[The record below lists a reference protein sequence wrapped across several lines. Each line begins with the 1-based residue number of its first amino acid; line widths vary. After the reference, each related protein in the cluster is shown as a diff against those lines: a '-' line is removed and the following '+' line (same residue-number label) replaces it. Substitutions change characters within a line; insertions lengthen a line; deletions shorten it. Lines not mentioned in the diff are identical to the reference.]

1 MLVNLHMAEL
11 ICDNKTLKELGFPS
25 IITYLEKYAVGP
37 TAKQSI
43 QDLHPTNNTNELL
56 YSLKA
61 VQEIVNI
68 KRASILF
75 PQVDFEEITQEIQLL
90 AITDA
95 VLPAESFFRI
105 LNTSELINEILQ
117 FFELNTGKYNI
128 VKSIFK
134 DCTFNKEIS
143 NSVNKVLDSGGI
155 VKDNASTDL
164 ALIRQKIK
172 TLKVQIN
179 KNFERELKKWG
190 KENILGETFETFI
203 NQRRVLTV
211 QSTYKRKVAGSFLGS
226 SKTGSLSYVEPQANL
241 ALNQQ
246 LDWLIDD
253 EIKEIR
259 KILQQ
264 LTREISYHLPLINS
278 YHTALC
284 NYDFTNAKAK
294 LAIEMNACLPS
305 IEKTPQIKWNSAFH
319 PILRKNNQ
327 ILNKTTLPQDI
338 VLDTNKR
345 ILVISGPNA
354 GGKSITLK
362 TVGLLQVM
370 LQSGL
375 LIPVDL
381 NSKASFFNE
390 ILSDIGDNQSIDNEL
405 STYTYRLKRI
415 NHFIQIATNQSL
427 FLLDEFGSGSD
438 PDLGGAIAEVFFE
451 SLYEKECFSVI
462 TTHYTNIKIK
472 ANQLEKAI
480 NGCMLFDVSTL
491 RPLFQLS
498 IGQPGSSFTFEIA
511 KIVGISDKI
520 IKKAID
526 SLGDNKI
533 RFDELLSS
541 LQKDKNEIEELISK
555 KLLAEKKLKE
565 SIAFYESMNEKLN
578 HRLQVTNN
586 SIEDKTKQLYL
597 GKKLQVFIERFN
609 SKSKKNSVNDQL
621 MDEIKRMIIIEKSKQ
636 SSKIITEVN
645 YKSEDKPIKEK
656 QIEEQKIL
664 DKIKVGS
671 KVSILSTRQIGI
683 VDRIKGDDVYLEIG
697 NIKMKIK
704 KSKLLLLD

>member
-1 MLVNLHMAEL
+1 M
-11 ICDNKTLKELGFPS
+11 
-25 IITYLEKYAVGP
+25 
-37 TAKQSI
+37 
-43 QDLHPTNNTNELL
+43 
-56 YSLKA
+56 
-61 VQEIVNI
+61 
-68 KRASILF
+68 
-75 PQVDFEEITQEIQLL
+75 
-90 AITDA
+90 
-95 VLPAESFFRI
+95 
-105 LNTSELINEILQ
+105 
-117 FFELNTGKYNI
+117 
-128 VKSIFK
+128 
-134 DCTFNKEIS
+134 
-143 NSVNKVLDSGGI
+143 
-155 VKDNASTDL
+155 
-164 ALIRQKIK
+164 
-172 TLKVQIN
+172 
-179 KNFERELKKWG
+179 
-190 KENILGETFETFI
+190 
-203 NQRRVLTV
+203 
-211 QSTYKRKVAGSFLGS
+211 
-226 SKTGSLSYVEPQANL
+226 

-555 KLLAEKKLKE
+555 KILAEKKLKE
-565 SIAFYESMNEKLN
+565 TVTFYESMNEKLN

-636 SSKIITEVN
+636 SSKIITEMK

-656 QIEEQKIL
+656 RIEEQKIL

-697 NIKMKIK
+697 NIKMKIQ

>member
-1 MLVNLHMAEL
+1 MAEL
-11 ICDNKTLKELGFPS
+11 ICDNKTLKELGFPD

-43 QDLHPTNNTNELL
+43 QDLRPTNNTKELL

-68 KRASILF
+68 KRASIIF

-95 VLPAESFFRI
+95 VLSAESFFRI

-117 FFELNTGKYNI
+117 FFELNTGKYHI

-143 NSVNKVLDSGGI
+143 YSINKVLDSGGI

-172 TLKVQIN
+172 SLKVQIN
-179 KNFERELKKWG
+179 KNFERELKKWS

-264 LTREISYHLPLINS
+264 LTREISYHLPLIKAYN
-278 YHTALC
+278 TALC

-294 LAIEMNACLPS
+294 LAIEMNACLPT
-305 IEKTPQIKWNSAFH
+305 IELTPQIKWNSAFH

-338 VLDTNKR
+338 VLDTDKR

-526 SLGDNKI
+526 SLGDNKT

-555 KLLAEKKLKE
+555 KLLAEKKLNE
-565 SIAFYESMNEKLN
+565 TVTFYESMNEKLN

-586 SIEDKTKQLYL
+586 SNEDRTKQLYL

-609 SKSKKNSVNDQL
+609 SKSKKNSINDQL
-621 MDEIKRMIIIEKSKQ
+621 MEEIKRMIIIEKSKQ
-636 SSKIITEVN
+636 SSKIITQVK
-645 YKSEDKPIKEK
+645 YKSEDKPMSEK
-656 QIEEQKIL
+656 QIEELKVL
-664 DKIKVGS
+664 DKIKIGS

>member
-1 MLVNLHMAEL
+1 MLVNLQMAEL
-11 ICDNKTLKELGFPS
+11 ICDNKTLKELGFPD
-25 IITYLEKYAVGP
+25 IITCLEKYAVGP

-43 QDLHPTNNTNELL
+43 QDLRPTNNTKELL

-68 KRASILF
+68 KRASIIF

-117 FFELNTGKYNI
+117 FFELNTGKYHI

-143 NSVNKVLDSGGI
+143 NSINKVLDSGGI

-172 TLKVQIN
+172 SLKVQIN
-179 KNFERELKKWG
+179 KNFERELKKWS

-264 LTREISYHLPLINS
+264 LTREISYHLPLINA
-278 YHTALC
+278 YNTALC

-294 LAIEMNACLPS
+294 LAIEMNACLPT
-305 IEKTPQIKWNSAFH
+305 IELTPQIKWNSAFH

-541 LQKDKNEIEELISK
+541 LQKDKNEIEKLISK
-555 KLLAEKKLKE
+555 KILAEKKLKE
-565 SIAFYESMNEKLN
+565 TLTFYESMNEKLN
-578 HRLQVTNN
+578 HRLQITNN
-586 SIEDKTKQLYL
+586 SIEDRTKQLYL

-609 SKSKKNSVNDQL
+609 NKSKKNSVNEQL

-636 SSKIITEVN
+636 SSKIITQVKN
-645 YKSEDKPIKEK
+645 TSDDKPMREK

-664 DKIKVGS
+664 DKIKIGS

-697 NIKMKIK
+697 NIKMKIQ